1 MWHTR
6 LAYLCPMVS
15 EVSPGE
21 TRISERVLNNGTGS
35 SFTCLVPGL
44 RWHESW
50 PGGLSTGV
58 PTCVASSRG
67 WSFLPTWWGWGHQI
81 SDLEGQS
88 PKSECFGKQVLFCL
102 P

>member
-58 PTCVASSRG
+58 PTCVASYVAGASSQPGGAGVIR
-67 WSFLPTWWGWGHQI
+67 FLTWRVRAPRA
-81 SDLEGQS
+81 S
-88 PKSECFGKQVLFCL
+88 VLVN
-102 P
+102 